1 MKKIIPFFIE
11 LFFYSNICSQSFE
24 KEFPKS
30 VHIKVSNPLATAREN
45 VMIFVDVD
53 QLKKMN
59 SDFNTGSFIVLDGK
73 YEIPSQINLNDK
85 DFSGIVFVLDMI
97 DAKESREFV
106 VRYNVTGSS
115 KHTYTKRTQAELS
128 YKTGGEWKN
137 CEYMGGTFK
146 NVDYLQVPPEHKDHS
161 WFIRY
166 EGPGWESDKVGYRF
180 YLDQRNATDVFGKLT
195 ADMVLQN
202 VGLDGFDSYH
212 NIQPWG
218 MDVMKVGKSLG
229 IGSIGS
235 IVNGSTTRVELTD
248 SVNSRIVENGDVYS
262 SILTNYYG
270 WKVGDKKHDVNS
282 RLSIHAGTRITQQ
295 LLTVSNNLEN
305 IATGIV
311 KDKTAPILMGKGD
324 AQHFGFIATYGKQ
337 SLNADGLGLAVLYNP
352 KDVIALTEDENSHFV
367 ILKPDQGK
375 IIYYFL
381 SAWEKEPGGIKDEE
395 QFKAYVN
402 SVAQELAN
410 PVGVE
415 VVGKRK

>member
-1 MKKIIPFFIE
+1 MRNLIVVVVLIFTGNSMAQSLEQQYPKVLNVKVTNTLQTIREQVFIAISSTE
-11 LFFYSNICSQSFE
+11 
-24 KEFPKS
+24 
-30 VHIKVSNPLATAREN
+30 
-45 VMIFVDVD
+45 
-53 QLKKMN
+53 LKKN
-59 SDFNTGSFIVLDGK
+59 YADFNQDGFVVIDGDK
-73 YEIPSQINLNDK
+73 EIPSQFNSKDSND
-85 DFSGIVFVLDMI
+85 SGIVFVLEKLGPLEVHNVI
-97 DAKESREFV
+97 
-106 VRYNVTGSS
+106 VRYHPT
-115 KHTYTKRTQAELS
+115 KTIIHQYPKRTQAELS
-128 YKTGGEWKN
+128 CKTGGEWKN
-137 CEYMGGTFK
+137 REYMGGTYT
-146 NVDYLQVPPEHKDHS
+146 NVDYLRVPPEHKDHS

-195 ADMVLQN
+195 TDMVLQN

-235 IVNGSTTRVELTD
+235 VVNGSTTRVEFTD

-311 KDKTAPILMGKGD
+311 KDKTAPVLTGKGD
-324 AQHFGFIATYGKQ
+324 AHHFGFIATYGKQ

-352 KDVIALTEDENSHFV
+352 KDVIALTEDENSHIV
-367 ILKPDQGK
+367 KLKPNQGK

-381 SAWEKEPGGIKDEE
+381 SAWEKEPGGIKDEQ
-395 QFKAYVN
+395 QFMDYVN
-402 SVAQELAN
+402 SVALELAN

-415 VVGKRK
+415 VVSKRK